1 MNVLCSFSAG
11 VLVVPGLNH
20 EEPTLHYLVSVAKCD
35 LSLNLRG
42 IAQKC
47 SSKNELT
54 LCRNGDFLGKTV
66 PARPNLRGAQTMR

>member
-42 IAQKC
+42 IA
-47 SSKNELT
+47 KNAP
-54 LCRNGDFLGKTV
+54 RRMN
-66 PARPNLRGAQTMR
+66 